1 MAHLK
6 SSVPSHAP
14 LCMFVRCCGDC
25 AYKRF
30 LTTILGDRL
39 CEAFSQESGERDLA
53 SLLTTLTLEPQ
64 CQSESSIPNWS
75 AHSVSAST
83 KWLARPSHDCNT
95 IARDGGHEIPS
106 GHRPDN
112 QSLPPPPAKSKTSP
126 AASRKSSGN
135 AAHQACI
142 ARALGV
148 PPRAARDCHRVQE
161 FISLI
166 AFVIPAG
173 NRKAKAMTGQ
183 QRGASLVLKAG
194 RPPHRKAH

>member
-1 MAHLK
+1 MRGDSIGTASTGRRPRRTPTATTSRFDASLNRKAYTTRVDLPLEIGPHMAHLK
-6 SSVPSHAP
+6 SSAPSHAP

-95 IARDGGHEIPS
+95 IARDGGHEMPS
-106 GHRPDN
+106 GHRLDN
-112 QSLPPPPAKSKTSP
+112 QLLPPSPAKGS
-126 AASRKSSGN
+126 
-135 AAHQACI
+135 
-142 ARALGV
+142 
-148 PPRAARDCHRVQE
+148 
-161 FISLI
+161 ISC
-166 AFVIPAG
+166 
-173 NRKAKAMTGQ
+173 
-183 QRGASLVLKAG
+183 
-194 RPPHRKAH
+194 